1 MAVNVITILGPTAT
15 GKTRLAALL
24 CSAFGGEIISCDSRQ
39 FYRGMD
45 IGTGKDYADYF
56 VDGNPIPCHLI
67 DFLNPDDDYDVFHFQ
82 NDFRD
87 AFTAIANRQHLPFL
101 VGGSG
106 LYLSSV
112 LQEYRFVPVSFAG
125 ERFEELTA
133 LTEDELRQILLAKE
147 NRLHNTTDLIEKE
160 RLIKAILL
168 AEAGPEHS
176 SGLPKNTISPLIL
189 GIFPGREVVKER
201 ISRRL
206 SQRLSEGMIDEVAGL
221 LAGGVRP
228 ERLKFFGLEYRS
240 ITSFLEGE
248 ITRDEMQ
255 EQLRFAIFN
264 FAKRQMTWFRR
275 MEKQGVEIKWL
286 QEPFYEHAFE
296 EIQAAVTGKTR

>member
-1 MAVNVITILGPTAT
+1 MAANLITILGPTAT
-15 GKTRLAALL
+15 GKTRLAARL

-45 IGTGKDYADYF
+45 IGTGKDYADYV
-56 VDGNPIPCHLI
+56 VDGNLIPYHLI

-82 NDFRD
+82 NDFRN
-87 AFTAIANRQHLPFL
+87 AFNAIAHRRRLPFL

-133 LTEDELRQILLAKE
+133 LTEDELRQILLAKA
-147 NRLHNTTDLIEKE
+147 NSLHNTTDLIEKE

-168 AEAGPEHS
+168 AEAGPQCQTDRS
-176 SGLPKNTISPLIL
+176 TNTISPLVL

-206 SQRLSEGMIDEVAGL
+206 TQRLSEGMIDEVAGL
-221 LAGGVRP
+221 LAAGVRA
-228 ERLKFFGLEYRS
+228 ERLKFFGLEYRY
-240 ITSFLEGE
+240 ITSFLESE
-248 ITRDEMQ
+248 ITRDEME

-275 MEKQGVEIKWL
+275 MEKQGVEIRWL
-286 QEPFYEHAFE
+286 KEPYFEHASS
-296 EIQAAVTGKTR
+296 EIEMAVTGTKA